1 MIKKESVHIL
11 KDGREIKVL
20 DVIQDFKDEK
30 QYALILYDNHQYIY
44 EMTAL
49 KQSVAPK
56 NNTTTNKSTDE
67 KIALYRAYFRGNDE
81 IVATSFRTKVGKMV
95 YYPWCLIRKQ
105 APCPKVKK
113 PQFQCSKCTVHRFQ
127 KMTDDVIFN
136 HLKGVNRYG
145 KEVMY
150 GLYPIVDQNQTF
162 LLVFDFD
169 KADWR
174 QEVKVLAKVAQSL
187 KLDYLIEISQS
198 GNGAHV
204 WLFFEDKILARKAR
218 ALGDIMLTQAMKQY
232 PELSFEAF
240 DRIFPNQDDV
250 SNGGF
255 GNLIALPLQGKR
267 VLNGFSRFV
276 DDDLVLIDD
285 IWSTLEQTT
294 KISEEEVDGIIN
306 KYTHNLPSNYYKAEK
321 KVQQDD
327 LTLFEYA
334 SASSDKKIDVTLG
347 SEITIPIKE
356 LTRDETVRLR
366 FLASFYN
373 KAYFKALNQRLNTR
387 NIPKMI
393 SLSEVEAGEIKLPRG
408 LYQNVLKLY
417 PKANIIH
424 QQVEGKT
431 IHATFQAELYEA
443 QQQAYDALTQHNDGL
458 LCAGTGFGKTVI
470 ASKMIV
476 EKGVS
481 TLIIVHS
488 KSLAAQWK
496 SQIETFVDLEDDP
509 FPEYTEKGRLKK
521 KDKIGMIQG
530 GKSKRSKNI
539 DIALF
544 QTLTTMDN
552 LEDVFNDYGMVIVDE
567 AHHVAAKTFED
578 VMAKVN
584 SRYVYGL
591 TATPKREDGLEN
603 IIYFRIGPIR
613 HFAKKE
619 VPHHIAQKL
628 YLRFTASGEHLSNIQ
643 DQSIHDNHE
652 LIVADAQ
659 RNEVIVQDIVDC
671 IKEKRHI
678 IVLSRFINHIQALKR
693 QFEKLNQETNVYI
706 LNSHMKTSQLK
717 EEMTALKEEGKP
729 FVLFTTGSYAGE
741 GFDLPAL
748 DTLMLVMPIKA
759 KGSIQ
764 QYLGRLLRNLNDKEE
779 LRVYDYVDY
788 AIPMFYKMYMK
799 RLRTYKTL
807 GYILEENSGSEL
819 YQSNMIEGDYMSL
832 LMKDLKAANWTVF
845 MMAYLSKDMIHWLV
859 SLDDLHST
867 DKIIVMS
874 EKTERIMAKNLTPLY
889 ESGFQIQVVPKV
901 SQNFIII
908 DNRLVWMLSSMRED
922 DVKNQMSL
930 RLFSESIAKK
940 LVNKT

>member
-240 DRIFPNQDDV
+240 DRMFPNQDDV

-321 KVQQDD
+321 K
-327 LTLFEYA
+327 Y
-334 SASSDKKIDVTLG
+334 
-347 SEITIPIKE
+347 
-356 LTRDETVRLR
+356 
-366 FLASFYN
+366 
-373 KAYFKALNQRLNTR
+373 
-387 NIPKMI
+387 
-393 SLSEVEAGEIKLPRG
+393 
-408 LYQNVLKLY
+408 
-417 PKANIIH
+417 
-424 QQVEGKT
+424 
-431 IHATFQAELYEA
+431 
-443 QQQAYDALTQHNDGL
+443 
-458 LCAGTGFGKTVI
+458 
-470 ASKMIV
+470 SKMI
-476 EKGVS
+476 
-481 TLIIVHS
+481 
-488 KSLAAQWK
+488 
-496 SQIETFVDLEDDP
+496 
-509 FPEYTEKGRLKK
+509 
-521 KDKIGMIQG
+521 
-530 GKSKRSKNI
+530 
-539 DIALF
+539 
-544 QTLTTMDN
+544 
-552 LEDVFNDYGMVIVDE
+552 
-567 AHHVAAKTFED
+567 
-578 VMAKVN
+578 
-584 SRYVYGL
+584 
-591 TATPKREDGLEN
+591 
-603 IIYFRIGPIR
+603 
-613 HFAKKE
+613 
-619 VPHHIAQKL
+619 
-628 YLRFTASGEHLSNIQ
+628 
-643 DQSIHDNHE
+643 
-652 LIVADAQ
+652 
-659 RNEVIVQDIVDC
+659 
-671 IKEKRHI
+671 
-678 IVLSRFINHIQALKR
+678 
-693 QFEKLNQETNVYI
+693 
-706 LNSHMKTSQLK
+706 
-717 EEMTALKEEGKP
+717 
-729 FVLFTTGSYAGE
+729 
-741 GFDLPAL
+741 
-748 DTLMLVMPIKA
+748 
-759 KGSIQ
+759 
-764 QYLGRLLRNLNDKEE
+764 
-779 LRVYDYVDY
+779 
-788 AIPMFYKMYMK
+788 
-799 RLRTYKTL
+799 
-807 GYILEENSGSEL
+807 
-819 YQSNMIEGDYMSL
+819 
-832 LMKDLKAANWTVF
+832 
-845 MMAYLSKDMIHWLV
+845 
-859 SLDDLHST
+859 
-867 DKIIVMS
+867 
-874 EKTERIMAKNLTPLY
+874 
-889 ESGFQIQVVPKV
+889 
-901 SQNFIII
+901 
-908 DNRLVWMLSSMRED
+908 
-922 DVKNQMSL
+922 
-930 RLFSESIAKK
+930 
-940 LVNKT
+940 